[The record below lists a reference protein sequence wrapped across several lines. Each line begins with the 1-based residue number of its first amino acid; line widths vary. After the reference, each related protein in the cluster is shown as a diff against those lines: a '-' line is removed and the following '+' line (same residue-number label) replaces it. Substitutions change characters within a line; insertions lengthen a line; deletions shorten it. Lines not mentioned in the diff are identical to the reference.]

1 MNLNT
6 GHFRID
12 IVPETID
19 VPFAFAEFLPN
30 STPEQLAAEAHWLR
44 PHYASADLVHGLLSF
59 HSYLLRSPTQTVLI
73 DACMGNDKERG
84 GHPLF
89 HRLQTP
95 WLSRLAALGVQPED
109 VDYVLCTHL
118 HGDHVGWNTC
128 LRDGRWVPT
137 FPRARYVFSKVEYEH
152 RRAAFE
158 ADPSAGF
165 GIFADS
171 ILPVM
176 SSGQALLVDSDF
188 ELGGLLRL
196 ESAAGHTPG
205 NVIVHLDHSSA
216 ANISP
221 VIFSG
226 DVVHHPVQVKYPE
239 WSSAFCEDPRASAY
253 YRQAFVERY
262 ADSECWILPAHFPRP
277 SAGQII
283 RAGGV
288 FHWHAPSE
296 SPAR

>member
-1 MNLNT
+1 MNLN
-6 GHFRID
+6 GPFRID
-12 IVPETID
+12 IVPQMVD
-19 VPFAFAEFLPN
+19 VPLAFAEFLPD
-30 STPEQLAAEAHWLR
+30 STPEQLAAQAHWLSPR
-44 PHYASADLVHGLLSF
+44 YASDDLTHGLLSF
-59 HSYLLRSPTQTVLI
+59 HSYLLRSPTRTVLI
-73 DACMGNDKERG
+73 DTCMGNDKERG

-95 WLSRLAALGVQPED
+95 WLDRLAALGVQPAD

-137 FPRARYVFSKVEYEH
+137 FPRARYVFSKIEYEH

-158 ADPSAGF
+158 QDPTTSL

-188 ELGGLLRL
+188 ELEGLLRL
-196 ESAAGHTPG
+196 EAAAGHTPG
-205 NVIVHLDHSSA
+205 NVIVHLDHSVA
-216 ANISP
+216 AGTP
-221 VIFSG
+221 EVIFSG
-226 DVVHHPVQVKYPE
+226 DVLHHAVQVTYPH
-239 WSSAFCEDPRASAY
+239 WSSAFCEDPQESAR
-253 YRQAFVERY
+253 YRQAFLARH
-262 ADSECWILPAHFPRP
+262 ADTGRWILPAHFPHP

-283 RAGGV
+283 RSAGAY
-288 FHWHAPSE
+288 HWHSPS
-296 SPAR
+296 A